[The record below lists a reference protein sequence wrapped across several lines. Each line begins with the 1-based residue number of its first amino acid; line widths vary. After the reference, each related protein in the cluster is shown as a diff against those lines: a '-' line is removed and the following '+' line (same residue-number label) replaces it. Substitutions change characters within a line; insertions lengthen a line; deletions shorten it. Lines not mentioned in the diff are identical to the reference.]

1 MVKQLS
7 KETCPPVSRQ
17 GRSGRRETNTKEIVN
32 AAIEGILK
40 KKGKDPVS
48 LDLTEIENSVCKY
61 FIICHGDSNTQ
72 VEALAD
78 SVLEFVKEETRE
90 KAWHKEGLNTATWVL
105 LDYSDV
111 VVHIFQKEYRDFYKL
126 EELWADAKLTRYD
139 DNK

>member
-1 MVKQLS
+1 MVKQKNKL
-7 KETCPPVSRQ
+7 KL
-17 GRSGRRETNTKEIVN
+17 NTQEIVS

-48 LDLTEIENSVCKY
+48 LDLTKIENSVCKY

-78 SVLEFVKEETRE
+78 SVIETVREETGE
-90 KAWHKEGLNTATWVL
+90 KVWHKEGLSNATWVL

-111 VVHIFQKEYRDFYKL
+111 VVHIFQKEYRDLYKL

-139 DNK
+139 DIKNNGEF

>member
-1 MVKQLS
+1 MVKQ
-7 KETCPPVSRQ
+7 KTKVKV
-17 GRSGRRETNTKEIVN
+17 NTEEIVN

-48 LDLTEIENSVCKY
+48 LDLREIENAVCKY

-78 SVLEFVKEETRE
+78 SVIETVREETGE
-90 KAWHKEGLNTATWVL
+90 KAWHKEGLNNATWVL

-111 VVHIFQKEYRDFYKL
+111 VIHIFQKEYRDFYKI
-126 EELWADAKLTRYD
+126 EELWADAKLTQHHD
-139 DNK
+139 TKINGEL

>member
-7 KETCPPVSRQ
+7 KETRL
-17 GRSGRRETNTKEIVN
+17 SGRRGTNTKEIVN

-40 KKGKDPVS
+40 KKGKVPVS

-72 VEALAD
+72 VEAIAD
-78 SVLEFVKEETRE
+78 SVLEVVKEETGE

-139 DNK
+139 NK

>member
-1 MVKQLS
+1 MVKQKNKL
-7 KETCPPVSRQ
+7 KL
-17 GRSGRRETNTKEIVN
+17 NTKEIVS

-40 KKGKDPVS
+40 KKGKAPVS

-72 VEALAD
+72 VDAIAD
-78 SVLEFVKEETRE
+78 SVIETVREETGE
-90 KAWHKEGLNTATWVL
+90 KVWHKEGLNNATWVL

-111 VVHIFQKEYRDFYKL
+111 VVHIFQKEYRDLYKL

-139 DNK
+139 DTKNNGEF